1 VDGGQANPK
10 DVAAAITDCVQNK
23 GRLHLRNPKCG
34 SQVLT
39 AETTMPRTH
48 A

>member
-1 VDGGQANPK
+1 MDGGQANPK

-23 GRLHLRNPKCG
+23 GRLHLRNLKCG